1 MLADG
6 LARNG
11 HVDDAAA
18 IAADSLPLLA
28 TGGFAEYYD
37 PLTGEGLGGR
47 RFTWTAAMV
56 ADLLKPRECSGQ
68 PREAAAP
75 GPYLSRR

>member
-18 IAADSLPLLA
+18 IAADSLALLA

-56 ADLLKPRECSGQ
+56 ADLLKPKE
-68 PREAAAP
+68 P
-75 GPYLSRR
+75 